1 MEEREIANLQVIE
14 MRLGGGGPN
23 YNHCRPRTAF
33 AIVCL
38 NADAELDWKRG
49 RGEPSLSRNDSVG
62 KEARPHPN
70 PLPQEREPD
79 DAAREQ
85 SLSGGP
91 CPTLAKLHP
100 LLGERAGVREN
111 FQSQLNRSGLGED
124 LGARFPVVSRSQ
136 WL

>member
-1 MEEREIANLQVIE
+1 MS
-14 MRLGGGGPN
+14 GPL
-23 YNHCRPRTAF
+23 CGLRVLPETE
-33 AIVCL
+33 
-38 NADAELDWKRG
+38 DGW
-49 RGEPSLSRNDSVG
+49 LSRDDSVG

-111 FQSQLNRSGLGED
+111 FQSQLNRSGLVLMGINTMTFVG
-124 LGARFPVVSRSQ
+124 LILAWG
-136 WL
+136 